1 MGTLADNIK
10 KATTNIFDKTEDTP
24 TDPTTAKID
33 GASPAQAAA
42 VSTPNG
48 KLGQRQAQLAKQRA
62 AQPKTIQTAERLEG
76 PRTTALEAEQVA
88 QQKAQRLEQLGTMS
102 TWLENQVSNLLN
114 QPEQGAMPE
123 KPQPPQQPTV
133 PDPGT
138 PPPFFVNGMMNPR
151 FTDWQN
157 RKTAYDNAQ
166 AQYQEQLT
174 QYEADMQQYEADVA
188 GTQAGTLA
196 NKVLG
201 ADDLM
206 VSDVNL
212 TDLGM
217 DTNQLES
224 LIPGA
229 SGMSLTQLQ
238 QAVEEMKASEL
249 SNVENLRSQ
258 LSDPMT
264 SEAEKEEIRNALKDM
279 GAVGLTG
286 SEAGAAKSVADLQGM
301 DEDQLKTDLVANVA
315 GDDTLL
321 ADALDGL
328 QGDDLAAAS
337 QALVTGG
344 PESIRTAFESQNAVP
359 EGVDTLLDTLG
370 ISTDGTF
377 MWDPAQQ
384 DTVKMLNDIN
394 SALPEGESLPT
405 LVAEYGNAEDYP
417 GFLNGFKPGGM
428 FTGPD
433 GAEKLKDWVDLAG
446 GEIGDA
452 YSETYQPVA
461 KIVNDPEA
469 EPLDALDQALDYI
482 MGSGNDLKVDDIN
495 AKIPMWRVAAANG
508 DAEAK
513 RIMDNL
519 TKYGWDDGIDEG
531 DLAKIQNVFKDQDL
545 MAFSSDDSQA
555 AFGDRGTFKE
565 EDYDYKS
572 VFKEMDG
579 NQSDVSWDDI
589 TKALDPLVKSKH
601 VTAQGVLNYAKKIGK
616 TGLDLQTTLS
626 VLEAMGAKDLPS
638 LQDVQDLQKAATEKD
653 TAKSIAKETAEGG
666 NVWRD
671 VWEAGFTGNIEG
683 MDGADASKL
692 MNTLLDGK
700 TPSAKFLE
708 NKQTLNAMQKAI
720 KTLKHNMK
728 NDAFV
733 ETYGKDTLN
742 EMLGKMEKAAS
753 TFKGQRTAHANKL
766 SNLRRG
772 YLDQHSYWIK
782 QAEGE
787 RVGSTAYREAV
798 AKAKMYSEHAAGA
811 MTRLD
816 TMGMPYV
823 PGQSNKTPAQKAG
836 GTWRSKIIKKA
847 IAPKKTTP
855 KPAKS
860 TWRSKIL
867 SNLLGK

>member
-138 PPPFFVNGMMNPR
+138 PPPFFVNGRMNPR

-565 EDYDYKS
+565 EDYNHPAI
-572 VFKEMDG
+572 FKGLDG
-579 NQSDVSWDDI
+579 KEITADWGDI
-589 TKALDPLVKSKH
+589 TKALQPLVDSKRIT
-601 VTAQGVLNYAKKIGK
+601 VQGVLNYAKKVGEN
-616 TGLDLQTTLS
+616 GLDLKTTLDT
-626 VLEAMGAKDLPS
+626 LEAMGAEDLPS
-638 LQDVQDLQKAATEKD
+638 LDEVQAALDEENKATSEQTVEKS
-653 TAKSIAKETAEGG
+653 TSEGG
-666 NVWRD
+666 TLWSEA
-671 VWEAGFTGNIEG
+671 WEAGFTGNME
-683 MDGADASKL
+683 DVSAADASKL
-692 MNTLLDGK
+692 LNTLLDGK
-700 TPSAKFLE
+700 TPGVRFME
-708 NKQTLNAMQKAI
+708 NPR
-720 KTLKHNMK
+720 TLKAMKLAVQNLKHSMK
-728 NDAFV
+728 NEDFV
-733 ETYGKDTLN
+733 NTYGKDALD
-742 EMLGKMEKAAS
+742 EMLGKMEKA
-753 TFKGQRTAHANKL
+753 TGLFEDQRQAHANKL
-766 SNLRRG
+766 SNLRQG
-772 YLDQHSYWIK
+772 YLSQRDYWVK
-782 QAEGE
+782 QALKYP
-787 RVGSTAYREAV
+787 VGSSERQDALN
-798 AKAKMYSEHAAGA
+798 KANKYKEHAAGA

-823 PGQSNKTPAQKAG
+823 PGGSNKTPAQEAEG
-836 GTWRSKIIKKA
+836 SWRSKIF
-847 IAPKKTTP
+847 
-855 KPAKS
+855 
-860 TWRSKIL
+860 